1 MAGEGIL
8 SWLFNTWRYV
18 VAGGWISDK
27 LGISPTKDKI
37 QKDFDGLPEWAKEN
51 DIVKWA
57 YETQL
62 RQIEYTE
69 NGITDPFAE
78 IVAGWMDAI
87 KEITSRYKL
96 DDPANALDNAAKMG
110 KEIMA
115 LNTAVQTLEFA
126 LGALPNN
133 MGTVAAT
140 KVHSMWTWLGFGAVI
155 NAVAHDP
162 VKIGVLRPWMQTLE
176 ATYRNRSLD
185 QSAALDAYIQRSL
198 SESRVVDDPS
208 IPIGGELRDVDGK
221 QVRFYDL
228 AKIRDEDMDAIEV
241 ENDAML
247 DLTMAKYGTTKWG
260 VSVMQDYATRSL
272 SFGNLSQ
279 LARMGHHQ
287 RDIAL
292 FSLWGYGLDRR
303 LMKRSLDAL
312 ETIQNVSLWKGFR
325 SMVEPGYV
333 QGLIDADDMK
343 EYWTHILVPQQVQ
356 DWAMVRLTKQREKF
370 AAKEEK
376 QQAALN
382 KDLTQA
388 NYLKAYKM
396 ALITAAELETKLKDM
411 GYDDNEASLL
421 IAIADKEKQPG
432 TATACK
438 KLPLSDYELA
448 HRNGLLT
455 VDQVLARM
463 QGEYCQADIDLEGQL
478 LQIYDLTS
486 DAPARERDLA
496 ASTVTTAYI
505 ESVRTKDE
513 TTTYLGKLGYDD
525 QEIATLM
532 GIAEIKKEA
541 HEARTARQGPG
552 GSVQKERDLTLS
564 QLTAAYVDNII
575 DESTYTTDLGS
586 LGYDATETAILVKLA
601 QIKKKIPT
609 VTGLKRL
616 PLGDYEKAWKY
627 AGVTQDFVLNRMR
640 GEYREEDIQLE
651 KMLLD
656 VGKP

>member
-1 MAGEGIL
+1 MVGEGIL
-8 SWLFNTWRYV
+8 
-18 VAGGWISDK
+18 GWIRGVIAGSDRTNNVFSA
-27 LGISPTKDKI
+27 LEEAAQNGELDEAYAA
-37 QKDFDGLPEWAKEN
+37 LPQEDQDNLIIKAHIPLWRIVNSMRKS
-51 DIVKWA
+51 DIVNPVDAMLTFALDKWIA
-57 YETQL
+57 HVGE
-62 RQIEYTE
+62 
-69 NGITDPFAE
+69 
-78 IVAGWMDAI
+78 
-87 KEITSRYKL
+87 YKL
-96 DDPANALDNAAKMG
+96 TKPEDAKQRLVDEMKFMIGLVAQMHAAQKLLSKVPWANSPALDETIK
-110 KEIMA
+110 K
-115 LNTAVQTLEFA
+115 
-126 LGALPNN
+126 
-133 MGTVAAT
+133 
-140 KVHSMWTWLGFGAVI
+140 SMTWLGFGAVL
-155 NAVAHDP
+155 NAIAHDP
-162 VKIGVLRPWMQTLE
+162 VKIGMLRPWMQNLE
-176 ATYRNRSLD
+176 ATFRNRSLD
-185 QSAALDAYIQRSL
+185 QVSAIEAYIQRSL
-198 SESRVVDDPS
+198 SESRVVDDPN
-208 IPIGGELRDVDGK
+208 IPVGGEMRDVDGK

-228 AKIRDEDMDAIEV
+228 AKMRDEDMDAIEV

-247 DLTMAKYGTTKWG
+247 DLTMAKYGTTPWG
-260 VSVMQDYATRSL
+260 VSVIQDYATKSL

-388 NYLKAYKM
+388 SYLKAYKM
-396 ALITAAELETKLKDM
+396 ELISGPELKTKLKDM

-421 IAIADKEKQPG
+421 VAIADKEKQPG

-448 HRNGLLT
+448 HRNNLLT
-455 VDQVLARM
+455 IDQVLARM
-463 QGEYCQADIDLEGQL
+463 NGEYCQADIDLEGQL

-486 DAPARERDLA
+486 DAPAKERDLA
-496 ASTVTTAYI
+496 AGTVTTAYV

-541 HEARTARQGPG
+541 YNARTARQGPG

-564 QLTAAYVDNII
+564 QLTTAYVDNII
-575 DESTYTTDLGS
+575 DEVTYNTDLGS
-586 LGYDATETAILVKLA
+586 LGYDAAETAILVKLA
-601 QIKKKIPT
+601 QIKKKIPS

-627 AGVTQDFVLNRMR
+627 AGMTQDFVLNRMR
-640 GEYREEDIQLE
+640 GEYRDEDIQLE

>member
-1 MAGEGIL
+1 MEGVGIL
-8 SWLFNTWRYV
+8 
-18 VAGGWISDK
+18 GWIRDLFLESDSVALSSRIVNSLVSEEEVDK
-27 LGISPTKDKI
+27 MWAGFTPEQQSNPATKN
-37 QKDFDGLPEWAKEN
+37 LYNSVKEIYSKRN
-51 DIVKWA
+51 KDIV
-57 YETQL
+57 
-62 RQIEYTE
+62 
-69 NGITDPFAE
+69 DPFTQ

-87 KEITSRYKL
+87 KDITSRYKL
-96 DDPANALDNAAKMG
+96 DDPENALENAAKMG

-115 LNTAVQTLEFA
+115 LNTVIQTLEFA
-126 LGALPNN
+126 LGALPNG

-176 ATYRNRSLD
+176 AHYRNRSLD
-185 QSAALDAYIQRSL
+185 QVSAMEAYIQRSL

-208 IPIGGELRDVDGK
+208 IPVGGELREVDK
-221 QVRFYDL
+221 KEVRFYDL
-228 AKIRDEDMDAIEV
+228 AKITDTDMDAIEV

-292 FSLWGYGLDRR
+292 FSLWGFGLDRR
-303 LMKRSLDAL
+303 LMKRSLEAL
-312 ETIQNVSLWKGFR
+312 DTIQTVSLWKGFR

-343 EYWTHILVPQQVQ
+343 EYWTHILVPKQVQ
-356 DWAMVRLTKQREKF
+356 DWAMVRLTKSREKYL
-370 AAKEEK
+370 AKEQK
-376 QQAALN
+376 QLGALT
-382 KDLTQA
+382 KDITKADWTTAFVIGNTDESTFRAKLT
-388 NYLKAYKM
+388 NL
-396 ALITAAELETKLKDM
+396 
-411 GYDDNEASLL
+411 GFDNEEVDVLVANAKSR
-421 IAIADKEKQPG
+421 IKNDTVK
-432 TATACK
+432 ACK

-455 VDQVLARM
+455 IDQVLTRM
-463 QGEYCQADIDLEGQL
+463 QGEYCQADIDLESQL
-478 LQIYDLTS
+478 LQIYDLTT
-486 DAPARERDLA
+486 DAPARERDLT
-496 ASTVTTAYI
+496 ASTVTTAYV
-505 ESVRTKDE
+505 ESVKTKDE
-513 TTTYLGKLGYDD
+513 AIAYLVKLGYDD

-532 GIAEIKKEA
+532 SLAEIKKEA
-541 HEARTARQGPG
+541 YEARTVRYSSS

-564 QLTAAYVDNII
+564 QLTTAYVDNII

-586 LGYDATETAILVKLA
+586 LGYDAAETAILVKLA

-609 VTGLKRL
+609 VTGIKRL

-627 AGVTQDFVLNRMR
+627 AGMTIEQVLDRMR

-651 KMLLD
+651 KMLLEA
-656 VGKP
+656 GKP